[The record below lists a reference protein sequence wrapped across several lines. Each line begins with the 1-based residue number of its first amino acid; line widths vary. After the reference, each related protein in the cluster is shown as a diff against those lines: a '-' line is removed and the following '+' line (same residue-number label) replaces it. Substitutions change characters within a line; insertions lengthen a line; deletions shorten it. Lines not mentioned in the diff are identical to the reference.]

1 MNIEQWRKR
10 LNIEATGM
18 TVEPAPTNLGNGSFL
33 KKSVE
38 ITGPDGTK
46 MYGCTWDD
54 CEEIAKHPTTIGVAH
69 WLTHE
74 PRLSRRPHAKQDNYD
89 TWTLRD
95 LKDALRQA
103 EAKVARAEAARDKA
117 LEQVATVREVT
128 RETIAG
134 LKKELAAVTKE
145 RDEVRN
151 AARVLFPGMGS

>member
-1 MNIEQWRKR
+1 MNIEDWRKR
-10 LNIEATGM
+10 LNVESTGV
-18 TVEPAPTNLGNGSFL
+18 TVGPAPTNLGNGSFL

-38 ITGPDGTK
+38 IIGPDGTK
-46 MYGCTWDD
+46 MYGCTWEG
-54 CEEIAKHPTTIGVAH
+54 CEEIAAHPTTIGIAH
-69 WLTHE
+69 WNTHE
-74 PRLSRRPHAKQDNYD
+74 PREGKRPYARQENYD

-134 LKKELAAVTKE
+134 LKAELAAVTKE